1 MQDVKPSGTET
12 DEKAVAAMNALLQTQ
27 GFGYAGLG
35 DLWTGCVLQR
45 GLLYQRK
52 NDCCVFVCLGFI
64 EYVGIGWMME
74 TINDQGK
81 DNELV
86 QYYRS
91 PICNQPRDAIGNL
104 QFLTVTGLSGLQRTD
119 KNEEF
124 AGIPFSF

>member
-1 MQDVKPSGTET
+1 MQEVKPSGTEA
-12 DEKAVAAMNALLQTQ
+12 DEKAVAAMLALLQTQ

-35 DLWTGCVLQR
+35 DLWAGCVLQR

-52 NDCCVFVCLGFI
+52 HDCSVFVCLGFM
-64 EYVGIGWMME
+64 EYVSIGWKMD
-74 TINDQGK
+74 TINDEK
-81 DNELV
+81 DGESV

-91 PICNQPRDAIGNL
+91 PTCNQPTEAIGNL
-104 QFLTVTGLSGLQRTD
+104 QVLTVTGLSGLQRTD